1 MKQKCE
7 EIIINQYLKG
17 NITDEN
23 KNRHLEGLAMLNQDG
38 LKYVYNKLTNNSLQF
53 FEETQMFFETWDQ
66 FSETEQ
72 KEVFSQAVS
81 DNEVLKL
88 FKEIEELEDELFKQ
102 H

>member
-7 EIIINQYLKG
+7 EIIIDRYLKG
-17 NITDEN
+17 NITDKN

-88 FKEIEELEDELFKQ
+88 FKEIEELEDELSKQ